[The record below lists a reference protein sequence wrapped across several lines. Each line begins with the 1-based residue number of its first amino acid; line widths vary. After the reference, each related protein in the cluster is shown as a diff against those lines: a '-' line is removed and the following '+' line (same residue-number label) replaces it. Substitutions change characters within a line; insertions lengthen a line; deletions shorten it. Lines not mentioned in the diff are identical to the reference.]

1 MVLCPSAS
9 HNLDEGRSLGF
20 PVCCV
25 SPQVLLFPQPT
36 LLVEE
41 RFQELVVYK
50 SEISSSIV
58 QKEKKEINIVTTWH
72 LRSKRERER
81 VFSPAEIF
89 TFGEG
94 LRGLRAFLGMG
105 GEALGNLIL
114 LHSSSL
120 V

>member
-1 MVLCPSAS
+1 MALA
-9 HNLDEGRSLGF
+9 L
-20 PVCCV
+20 
-25 SPQVLLFPQPT
+25 
-36 LLVEE
+36 
-41 RFQELVVYK
+41 K
-50 SEISSSIV
+50 
-58 QKEKKEINIVTTWH
+58 
-72 LRSKRERER
+72 ERER

>member
-72 LRSKRERER
+72 LRSKRERG
-81 VFSPAEIF
+81 FSLQPRF
-89 TFGEG
+89 SH
-94 LRGLRAFLGMG
+94 LGKG
-105 GEALGNLIL
+105 
-114 LHSSSL
+114 
-120 V
+120 